1 MRGELLRVIAGP
13 LVWLALC
20 GGPCLLA
27 GCDTVRD
34 QTAVIEYVPTAS
46 SAAIPGAQ
54 NVTLSVVAAD
64 KRSGPK
70 NQLSVKKGIVGAIVY
85 TGNDPIEVIRSAIER
100 EFRAQGF
107 VIGSGGY
114 TLTVEVENFYS
125 DFRANGSMFMS
136 ANADVSLGVRVRD
149 PGGLTRYRHVYN
161 DVAQLGPIYNESAEK
176 VKTTLEQALAGTVR
190 QIADDKALH
199 ASLLASGTNPS
210 PRSERKP

>member
-1 MRGELLRVIAGP
+1 MRGELPRAIAGLSAG
-13 LVWLALC
+13 LVLGVC
-20 GGPCLLA
+20 VFLLTA
-27 GCDTVRD
+27 CDTVRD

-54 NVTLSVVAAD
+54 NVTLSIVATD

-85 TGNDPIEVIRSAIER
+85 TGNDPVEVIRSAVER

-107 VIGSGGY
+107 VIGAGGY
-114 TLTVEVENFYS
+114 TLTVDVENFYS

-136 ANADVSLGVRVRD
+136 ANADVSLAVRVRD
-149 PGGLTRYRHVYN
+149 PGGLTRYRHVYS

-199 ASLLASGTNPS
+199 ASLLASRTNTS
-210 PRSERKP
+210 QRSERKP